1 MTVAVRR
8 IVVVALDCPTD
19 EAVAP
24 PPGRRGPSVA
34 EVQHAMLTAEP
45 FRWTEN
51 EVLFESWWRRQD
63 VATTASDAEKEQA
76 RALWS
81 QGSRPCLRASP
92 LPQRYG
98 WGLLFDEDDRVALC
112 AVESDE
118 YRSLA
123 SGESGVEVQRSFR
136 RTRRPTSGRS
146 APPPAAH

>member
-63 VATTASDAEKEQA
+63 GGSG
-76 RALWS
+76 S
-81 QGSRPCLRASP
+81 QLDHKSR
-92 LPQRYG
+92 
-98 WGLLFDEDDRVALC
+98 EN
-112 AVESDE
+112 VE
-118 YRSLA
+118 LA
-123 SGESGVEVQRSFR
+123 R
-136 RTRRPTSGRS
+136 RT
-146 APPPAAH
+146 